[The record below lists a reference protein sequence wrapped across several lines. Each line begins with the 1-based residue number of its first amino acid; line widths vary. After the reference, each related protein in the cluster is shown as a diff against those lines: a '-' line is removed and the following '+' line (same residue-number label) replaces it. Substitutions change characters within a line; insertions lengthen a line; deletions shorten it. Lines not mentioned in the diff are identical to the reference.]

1 MSFEKQL
8 VSCEKPL
15 CCHIV
20 TRLNLPCVYEKEGLL
35 QLYTVQ
41 IFKKLF
47 AGQNTPK
54 SKFKAFRIDKITLD
68 LLYIK
73 HQRQRNS

>member
-20 TRLNLPCVYEKEGLL
+20 TRLNLPCVYEKKGLL
-35 QLYTVQ
+35 QLDTVQ
-41 IFKKLF
+41 IFKNFFPYIEFPKMQGLKNC
-47 AGQNTPK
+47 QNYLEFT
-54 SKFKAFRIDKITLD
+54 SLHT
-68 LLYIK
+68 K
-73 HQRQRNS
+73 HQ